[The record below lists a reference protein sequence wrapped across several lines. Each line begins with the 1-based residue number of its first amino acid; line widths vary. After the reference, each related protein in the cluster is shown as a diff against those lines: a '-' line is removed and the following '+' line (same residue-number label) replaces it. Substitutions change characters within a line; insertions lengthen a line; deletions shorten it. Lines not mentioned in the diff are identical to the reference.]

1 MRINWWWLRKQPEP
15 SVSGPLKAV
24 VSDRILPD
32 HLDFMLDEN
41 SFADMMARK
50 DELQAW
56 SLGDE
61 AYAEWQ
67 KRNQR
72 VKQGPRKNEP

>member
-1 MRINWWWLRKQPEP
+1 MSINWWWNRNKPEAN
-15 SVSGPLKAV
+15 SSGPLKTGV
-24 VSDRILPD
+24 PKRVLPD
-32 HLDFMLDEN
+32 HLDLMLDEN

-50 DELQAW
+50 EELQAW

-72 VKQGPRKNEP
+72 QQQEPRKNEP

>member
-1 MRINWWWLRKQPEP
+1 MHINWWWRRNQSELETH
-15 SVSGPLKAV
+15 SEPLKSATPKRV
-24 VSDRILPD
+24 LPD
-32 HLDFMLDEN
+32 HLDLMRDEN

-50 DELQAW
+50 EELQAW

-72 VKQGPRKNEP
+72 